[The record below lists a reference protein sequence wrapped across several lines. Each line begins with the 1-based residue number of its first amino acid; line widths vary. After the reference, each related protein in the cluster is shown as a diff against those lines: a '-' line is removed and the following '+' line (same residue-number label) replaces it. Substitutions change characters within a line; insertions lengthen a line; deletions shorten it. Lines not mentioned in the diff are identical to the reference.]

1 MILKIK
7 FYSFLIIIFVVL
19 NVGLS
24 SWGLT
29 ESSEARYAEISRE
42 MVVSGDYVHPRLL
55 EIQHYHKPPLTYWIT
70 AAGYKI
76 FGINEFG
83 ARFFLQ
89 VSLMIQLLF
98 VFKISLLLFKSEK
111 IAFSSAIIYFSFPLV
126 LIATRNL
133 TTDAYLVTLILGSI
147 YSWLVYKKKG
157 KKLFLY
163 VCYFLLGI
171 GFLNKG
177 PVSILPVLVFV
188 ATWKFIFKEK
198 WSIKNHHILGIIIF
212 TLVSASW
219 FIIVIR
225 EMPGLWDYFFLKHT
239 VDRAV
244 SAEVFHRE
252 QPFWYFLALAP
263 LVGLPW
269 FVYSFILFIKK
280 DNISEF
286 TEKKKINVIAWT
298 VAILF
303 LLFSSFSSKL
313 IHYILPVFPMI
324 AIIGAYF
331 LETTSTKIIRSF
343 NTVYLIIITLS
354 TISLIVLSQFDL
366 INLNLSVQ
374 LFLVLLAAGSIVYSS
389 KYSTSEKS
397 RLLGLTNFFAVYI
410 IAAFALLG
418 SQNPYLIKTTK
429 QLVYEIEEK
438 GLEDAENIL
447 IYDQRLSSAAYYLNR
462 PTTSVYYQ
470 NNNIRREVQFER
482 DSTYRKYYLDI
493 NDLEDS
499 LKFEKMLRYGN
510 NVFILKKNTSLP
522 GELNQ
527 YLKKKDSTFAGNFKY
542 YY

>member
-70 AAGYKI
+70 AAGYKF

-89 VSLMIQLLF
+89 VSLIIQLLF

-212 TLVSASW
+212 ALVSASW

-269 FVYSFILFIKK
+269 FVYSFILFIKRN
-280 DNISEF
+280 NIRDSG
-286 TEKKKINVIAWT
+286 EKKKINMLAWT
-298 VAILF
+298 VTILF

-313 IHYILPVFPMI
+313 IPYILPVFPLI

-343 NTVYLIIITLS
+343 NTVYLIIITLW

-374 LFLVLLAAGSIVYSS
+374 LFLVLLAAGSIVYSR

-418 SQNPYLIKTTK
+418 HQNPFLINSTK
-429 QLVYEIEEK
+429 QLIF
-438 GLEDAENIL
+438 GLKERGLADAKNII
-447 IYDQRLSSAAYYLNR
+447 IYDQSLSSAPFYLNR

-470 NNNIRREVQFER
+470 NNKIRREVQFER

-499 LKFEKMLRYGN
+499 LKFGKMLRYGN